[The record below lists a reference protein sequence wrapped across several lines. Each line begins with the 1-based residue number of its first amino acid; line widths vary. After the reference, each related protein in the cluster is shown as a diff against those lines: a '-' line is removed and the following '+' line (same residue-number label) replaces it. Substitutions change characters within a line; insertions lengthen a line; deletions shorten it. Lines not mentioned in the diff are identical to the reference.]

1 MRWMFGWSGL
11 YSPAMTCADAD
22 GCACGGTSST
32 IGHDCSLSCSLYE
45 LPCAQTATEAQPPRP
60 ALRGPAAVAH
70 QTIAVLEV
78 GELRLVQVPLLRL
91 HGVRHGGGSKKLDP
105 KKPLLRFSFFVV
117 LVKHAGQLA
126 FAPSRGLFFFFF
138 LCFWL
143 CVSEST
149 TAREPRG

>member
-105 KKPLLRFSFFVV
+105 KKPLLEV
-117 LVKHAGQLA
+117 
-126 FAPSRGLFFFFF
+126 FFFF
-138 LCFWL
+138 
-143 CVSEST
+143 VSYL
-149 TAREPRG
+149 

>member
-1 MRWMFGWSGL
+1 MTFGCRMS
-11 YSPAMTCADAD
+11 YPPPSTCARAD

-60 ALRGPAAVAH
+60 ALRGSAAVAH

-105 KKPLLRFSFFVV
+105 KKPLLDE
-117 LVKHAGQLA
+117 G
-126 FAPSRGLFFFFF
+126 FAAEGA
-138 LCFWL
+138 W
-143 CVSEST
+143 
-149 TAREPRG
+149 GG